1 MKRIIIALVIL
12 SAACINLTAVFND
25 YEPSPRA
32 RALSGAFYS
41 TSDDAF
47 AVFYNPAGL
56 IRSGKNIAMS
66 YTHRYGSDFSILSS
80 VAVSWDLPKKFG
92 TVGLGLMAH
101 DVDYLDVNLM
111 SEKTYTLSHGI
122 ILMKDIHSEIAFGY
136 SLNLY
141 HLSISGFGEQPSFGL
156 NLGAIAVLHQRTRIG
171 FAVNNINNPKLG
183 EDNRHDLPQK
193 MSIGIAYEPY
203 QNITTI
209 FELRKSVD
217 DDTEIHTGAE
227 VTVFDILAL
236 RFGVRNNPA
245 SYSAGAGFQIY
256 DIIVDY
262 GFNTHSTLSGT
273 HHIGLGYKF

>member
-1 MKRIIIALVIL
+1 MKKINFIIIIL
-12 SAACINLTAVFND
+12 AIASLSLNAIFDD

-41 TSDDAF
+41 TSNDAF

-56 IRSGKNIAMS
+56 VKAGKNLAMS
-66 YTHRYGSDFSILSS
+66 YTHRYGEDFSVLSTA
-80 VAVSWDLPKKFG
+80 AVSWELPGKYGSIGF
-92 TVGLGLMAH
+92 GLMAH
-101 DVDYLDVNLM
+101 DVDYMDVNLM
-111 SEKTYTLSHGI
+111 SEKVYALSHSFN
-122 ILMKDIHSEIAFGY
+122 LLSDIHSEINLGY
-136 SLNLY
+136 SLNMY

-171 FAVNNINNPKLG
+171 FAVNNINNPKVG

-203 QNITTI
+203 ENITTI

-217 DDTEIHTGAE
+217 DDTEIHSGAE
-227 VTVFDILAL
+227 VKVMDILTL

-245 SYSAGAGFQIY
+245 SYSGGVGFTIY
-256 DIIVDY
+256 DIKLDY
-262 GFNTHSTLSGT
+262 GFNTHSTLNGT